1 MGRAWRIEFDGA
13 FYHVMSRG
21 NEGRNIFFCDDD
33 RQGFLGVVC
42 EISERFEID
51 IFAFVLMDNHYHLL
65 IRTRRAN
72 LSKAMQWLGVTYT
85 RRFNNK
91 HSRIGH
97 LFQGRFK
104 SIIVQNNIYLMQLS
118 CYIHRNPLRAGAVN
132 RLARYPWS
140 SYPVYAYGNK
150 GPQWLSTELIL
161 SQFDEKS
168 RHRGYREK
176 VQGYAK
182 EEKRLLE
189 DLKHGMILGSKR
201 FVDNI
206 RSTYLPQVPHREI
219 PQQKSMFKEFN
230 PVSFLDKAAKILNCD
245 IRRFQ
250 QSSRISSSDKEDRD
264 ILVYALW
271 KTGILTNEKIGQLFG
286 VTSSSISHS
295 VRALSLK
302 LKKDRQSRDK
312 LDQIYSLLNGLLLKP
327 IF

>member
-33 RQGFLGVVC
+33 RQGFLGAVC

-104 SIIVQNNIYLMQLS
+104 SIIVQNDIYLMQLS

-168 RHRGYREK
+168 RHRDYREK

-302 LKKDRQSRDK
+302 LKQDRQVRDK
-312 LDQIYSLLNGLLLKP
+312 LDQIYSLFK
-327 IF
+327 I

>member
-21 NEGRNIFFCDDD
+21 NEGRNIFFGDDD
-33 RQGFLGVVC
+33 RQGFLGAVGQF
-42 EISERFEID
+42 SERFKID
-51 IFAFVLMDNHYHLL
+51 IFAYVLMDNHYHLL
-65 IRTRRAN
+65 IRTQRAN

-104 SIIVQNNIYLMQLS
+104 SIIVQNDIYLMQLS

-132 RLARYPWS
+132 RLAQYHWS
-140 SYPVYAYGNK
+140 SYPVYAYGKK

-161 SQFDEKS
+161 SQVNEKS
-168 RHRGYREK
+168 RHRSYREK

-182 EEKRLLE
+182 EEKLLLE
-189 DLKHGMILGSKR
+189 DLQHGMILGSKR
-201 FVDNI
+201 FVDKI
-206 RSTYLPQVPHREI
+206 RSTYLPQIPHREI

-230 PVSFLDKAAKILNCD
+230 AASFLDEAAKILNCD

-250 QSSRISSSDKEDRD
+250 QSSRISSSDKVDRD
-264 ILVYALW
+264 ILIYALW
-271 KTGILTNEKIGQLFG
+271 KTGMLTNEKIGGLFG
-286 VTSSSISHS
+286 VSSSSISHS

-312 LDQIYSLLNGLLLKP
+312 LELVYSLFK
-327 IF
+327 I

>member
-1 MGRAWRIEFDGA
+1 MGRAWRIEFGGA

-21 NEGRNIFFCDDD
+21 NEGRNIFFGDDD
-33 RQGFLGVVC
+33 RQGFLRVVGQFL
-42 EISERFEID
+42 ERFEID
-51 IFAFVLMDNHYHLL
+51 IFAYVLMDNHYHLL
-65 IRTRRAN
+65 IRTQRAN

-104 SIIVQNNIYLMQLS
+104 SIIVQNDIYLLKLS
-118 CYIHRNPLRAGAVN
+118 CYIHRNPLRAGVTN
-132 RLARYPWS
+132 RLAQYHWS
-140 SYPVYAYGNK
+140 SYPVYAYGEK

-168 RHRGYREK
+168 RHRSYREK

-189 DLKHGMILGSKR
+189 DLQHGMILGSKR
-201 FVDNI
+201 FVDKI

-230 PVSFLDKAAKILNCD
+230 PVYFLDKAAKILNCD
-245 IRRFQ
+245 IRRFR
-250 QSSRISSSDKEDRD
+250 QSSRISSSDKADRD
-264 ILVYALW
+264 ILIYALW
-271 KTGILTNEKIGQLFG
+271 KTGILTNEKIGELFG
-286 VTSSSISHS
+286 VTSSSVSHS
-295 VRALSLK
+295 VRALSSK

-312 LDQIYSLLNGLLLKP
+312 LDQVYSLFK
-327 IF
+327 I

>member
-21 NEGRNIFFCDDD
+21 NEGRNIFFGDDD
-33 RQGFLGVVC
+33 RQGFLGAVGQF
-42 EISERFEID
+42 SERFKID
-51 IFAFVLMDNHYHLL
+51 IFAYVLMDNHYHLL
-65 IRTRRAN
+65 IRTQRAN

-104 SIIVQNNIYLMQLS
+104 SIIVQNDIYLMQLS

-132 RLARYPWS
+132 RLAQYHWS
-140 SYPVYAYGNK
+140 SYPVYAYGKK

-161 SQFDEKS
+161 SQVNGKR
-168 RHRGYREK
+168 RHRSYREK

-182 EEKRLLE
+182 EEKLLLE
-189 DLKHGMILGSKR
+189 DLQHGMILGSKR
-201 FVDNI
+201 FVDKI
-206 RSTYLPQVPHREI
+206 RSTYLPQIPHREI

-230 PVSFLDKAAKILNCD
+230 AASFLDEAAKILNCD

-250 QSSRISSSDKEDRD
+250 QSSRISSSDKVDRD
-264 ILVYALW
+264 ILIYALW
-271 KTGILTNEKIGQLFG
+271 KTGMLTNEKIGGLFG
-286 VTSSSISHS
+286 VTSSAISHS

-312 LDQIYSLLNGLLLKP
+312 LEHVYSLFK
-327 IF
+327 I

>member
-21 NEGRNIFFCDDD
+21 NEGRNIFFADDD
-33 RQGFLGVVC
+33 RQGFLGAVGQF
-42 EISERFEID
+42 SERFKID
-51 IFAFVLMDNHYHLL
+51 IFAYVLMDNHYHLL
-65 IRTRRAN
+65 IRTQRAN

-104 SIIVQNNIYLMQLS
+104 SIIVQNDIYLMQLS

-132 RLARYPWS
+132 RLAQYYWS
-140 SYPVYAYGNK
+140 SYPVYAYGKK

-161 SQFDEKS
+161 SQVNEKS
-168 RHRGYREK
+168 RHRSYREK

-182 EEKRLLE
+182 EEKLLFE
-189 DLKHGMILGSKR
+189 DLQHGMILGSKR
-201 FVDNI
+201 FVDKI
-206 RSTYLPQVPHREI
+206 RSTYLPQIPHREI

-230 PVSFLDKAAKILNCD
+230 AASFLDEAAKILNCD

-250 QSSRISSSDKEDRD
+250 QSSRISSSDKVDRD
-264 ILVYALW
+264 ILIYALW
-271 KTGILTNEKIGQLFG
+271 KTGMLTNEKIGGLFG

-312 LDQIYSLLNGLLLKP
+312 LEHVYSLFK
-327 IF
+327 I

>member
-21 NEGRNIFFCDDD
+21 NEGRNIFLGDDD
-33 RQGFLGVVC
+33 RQGFLGVVS

-51 IFAFVLMDNHYHLL
+51 IFAYVLMHNHYHLL
-65 IRTRRAN
+65 IRTQRAN

-85 RRFNNK
+85 RRFNDK

-104 SIIVQNNIYLMQLS
+104 SIIVQNDIYLMQLS

-132 RLARYPWS
+132 RLAQYHWS
-140 SYPVYAYGNK
+140 SYPVYAYGKK

-168 RHRGYREK
+168 RHQGYREK

-189 DLKHGMILGSKR
+189 DLQHGMILGSKR
-201 FVDNI
+201 FVDKI

-219 PQQKSMFKEFN
+219 PQQKSIFKEFN
-230 PVSFLDKAAKILNCD
+230 TVSFLNKAAKILNCD
-245 IRRFQ
+245 IRRFR

-264 ILVYALW
+264 IIVYALW
-271 KTGILTNEKIGQLFG
+271 KSGILTNEKIGELFG

-302 LKKDRQSRDK
+302 LKKDRQSSDK
-312 LDQIYSLLNGLLLKP
+312 LAQLYSLFK
-327 IF
+327 I

>member
-1 MGRAWRIEFDGA
+1 LGA
-13 FYHVMSRG
+13 VGQF
-21 NEGRNIFFCDDD
+21 
-33 RQGFLGVVC
+33 
-42 EISERFEID
+42 SERFEID
-51 IFAFVLMDNHYHLL
+51 IFAYVLMDNHYHLL
-65 IRTRRAN
+65 IRTQRAN

-104 SIIVQNNIYLMQLS
+104 SIIVQNDIYLMQLS

-132 RLARYPWS
+132 RLAQYYWS
-140 SYPVYAYGNK
+140 SYPVYAYGKK

-161 SQFDEKS
+161 SQVNEKS
-168 RHRGYREK
+168 RHRSYREK

-182 EEKRLLE
+182 EEKLLLE
-189 DLKHGMILGSKR
+189 DLQHGMILGSKR
-201 FVDNI
+201 FVDKI
-206 RSTYLPQVPHREI
+206 RSTYLPQIPHREI

-230 PVSFLDKAAKILNCD
+230 AASFLDEAAKILNCD

-250 QSSRISSSDKEDRD
+250 QSSRISSSDKVDRD
-264 ILVYALW
+264 ILIYALW
-271 KTGILTNEKIGQLFG
+271 KTGMLTNEKIGGLFG

-312 LDQIYSLLNGLLLKP
+312 LEHVYSLFK
-327 IF
+327 I

>member
-21 NEGRNIFFCDDD
+21 NEGRNIFFGDDD
-33 RQGFLGVVC
+33 RQGFLGVVG

-104 SIIVQNNIYLMQLS
+104 SIIVQNDIYLMQLS

-132 RLARYPWS
+132 RLAQYHWS
-140 SYPVYAYGNK
+140 SYPVYAYGKK

-189 DLKHGMILGSKR
+189 DLQHGMILGSKR

-219 PQQKSMFKEFN
+219 PQQKSMFNEFN

-271 KTGILTNEKIGQLFG
+271 KTGMLTNEKIGELFG

-295 VRALSLK
+295 VRALNLK
-302 LKKDRQSRDK
+302 LQKDRQSRDK
-312 LDQIYSLLNGLLLKP
+312 LNQIYSLFK
-327 IF
+327 I

>member
-104 SIIVQNNIYLMQLS
+104 SIIVQNDIYLMQLS

-168 RHRGYREK
+168 RHRDYREK

-312 LDQIYSLLNGLLLKP
+312 LDQIYSLFK
-327 IF
+327 I

>member
-21 NEGRNIFFCDDD
+21 NEGRNIFFSDDD
-33 RQGFLGVVC
+33 RQGFLGVVGGV
-42 EISERFEID
+42 SERFEID
-51 IFAFVLMDNHYHLL
+51 IFAYVLMDNHYHLL

-104 SIIVQNNIYLMQLS
+104 SIIVQNDIYLMQLS

-168 RHRGYREK
+168 RHRDYREK

-312 LDQIYSLLNGLLLKP
+312 LDQVYSLFK
-327 IF
+327 I

>member
-21 NEGRNIFFCDDD
+21 NEGRNIFFADDD
-33 RQGFLGVVC
+33 RQGFLGAVGQF
-42 EISERFEID
+42 SERFKID
-51 IFAFVLMDNHYHLL
+51 IFAYVLMDNHYHLL
-65 IRTRRAN
+65 IRTQRAN

-104 SIIVQNNIYLMQLS
+104 SIIVQNDIYLMQLS

-132 RLARYPWS
+132 RLAQYYWS
-140 SYPVYAYGNK
+140 SYPVYAYGKK

-161 SQFDEKS
+161 SQVNEKS
-168 RHRGYREK
+168 RHRSYREK

-182 EEKRLLE
+182 EEKLLLE
-189 DLKHGMILGSKR
+189 DLQHGMILGSKR
-201 FVDNI
+201 FVDKI
-206 RSTYLPQVPHREI
+206 RSTYLPQIPHREI

-230 PVSFLDKAAKILNCD
+230 AASFLDEAAKILNCD

-250 QSSRISSSDKEDRD
+250 QSSRISSSDKVDRD
-264 ILVYALW
+264 ILIYALW
-271 KTGILTNEKIGQLFG
+271 KTGMLTNEKIGGLFG

-312 LDQIYSLLNGLLLKP
+312 LEHVYSLFK
-327 IF
+327 I

>member
-33 RQGFLGVVC
+33 RQGFLGAVC

-104 SIIVQNNIYLMQLS
+104 SIIVQNDIYLMQLS

-161 SQFDEKS
+161 SQFDEKN
-168 RHRGYREK
+168 RHRDYREK

-189 DLKHGMILGSKR
+189 DLQHGMILGSKR
-201 FVDNI
+201 FVDNL

-219 PQQKSMFKEFN
+219 PQQKSMFKELN
-230 PVSFLDKAAKILNCD
+230 IVSFLDKAAKILNCD

-271 KTGILTNEKIGQLFG
+271 KTGILTNAKIGELFG

-312 LDQIYSLLNGLLLKP
+312 LDQVYSLFK
-327 IF
+327 I

>member
-21 NEGRNIFFCDDD
+21 NEGRNIFFGDDD
-33 RQGFLGVVC
+33 RKGFLGAVGQF
-42 EISERFEID
+42 SERFKID
-51 IFAFVLMDNHYHLL
+51 IFAYVLMDNHYHLL
-65 IRTRRAN
+65 IRTQRAN

-104 SIIVQNNIYLMQLS
+104 SIIVQNDIYLMQLS

-132 RLARYPWS
+132 RLAQYHWS
-140 SYPVYAYGNK
+140 SYPVYAYGKK

-161 SQFDEKS
+161 SQVNEKS
-168 RHRGYREK
+168 RHRSYREK

-182 EEKRLLE
+182 EEKLLLE
-189 DLKHGMILGSKR
+189 DLQHGMILGSKR
-201 FVDNI
+201 FVDKI
-206 RSTYLPQVPHREI
+206 RSTYLPQIPHREI

-230 PVSFLDKAAKILNCD
+230 AASFLDEAAKILNCD

-250 QSSRISSSDKEDRD
+250 QSSRISSSDKVDRD
-264 ILVYALW
+264 ILIYALW
-271 KTGILTNEKIGQLFG
+271 KTGMLTNEKIGGLFG
-286 VTSSSISHS
+286 VSSSSISHS

-312 LDQIYSLLNGLLLKP
+312 LELVYSLFK
-327 IF
+327 I

>member
-104 SIIVQNNIYLMQLS
+104 SIIVQNDIYLMQLS

-168 RHRGYREK
+168 RHRDYREK

-302 LKKDRQSRDK
+302 LKKDRQSRYK
-312 LDQIYSLLNGLLLKP
+312 LDQIYSLFK
-327 IF
+327 I

>member
-312 LDQIYSLLNGLLLKP
+312 LDQIYSLFK
-327 IF
+327 I

>member
-21 NEGRNIFFCDDD
+21 NEGRNIFFDDDD
-33 RQGFLGVVC
+33 RQGFLAVVGG
-42 EISERFEID
+42 ISERFEID
-51 IFAFVLMDNHYHLL
+51 IFAYVLMDNHYHLL
-65 IRTRRAN
+65 IRTQQAN
-72 LSKAMQWLGVTYT
+72 LSKALQWLGVTYT

-104 SIIVQNNIYLMQLS
+104 SIIVQNDIYLMQLS
-118 CYIHRNPLRAGAVN
+118 CYIHRNPLRAGVAN
-132 RLARYPWS
+132 RLAQYHWS
-140 SYPVYAYGNK
+140 SYPVYAYGEK
-150 GPQWLSTELIL
+150 GPQWLATELIL
-161 SQFDEKS
+161 SQFPEKS
-168 RHRGYREK
+168 RHRDYREK

-189 DLKHGMILGSKR
+189 DLQHGMILGSKR
-201 FVDNI
+201 FVDKI

-219 PQQKSMFKEFN
+219 PQQKSIAKEFN

-245 IRRFQ
+245 IRRFR
-250 QSSRISSSDKEDRD
+250 QSSRISSSDKADRD

-271 KTGILTNEKIGQLFG
+271 KTGLLTNEKIGELFG
-286 VTSSSISHS
+286 VTASSISHS

-302 LKKDRQSRDK
+302 LKEDRQSRDK
-312 LDQIYSLLNGLLLKP
+312 LNQIYSLFK
-327 IF
+327 I

>member
-21 NEGRNIFFCDDD
+21 NEGKKIFFGDDD
-33 RQGFLGVVC
+33 RHGFLVVVG
-42 EISERFEID
+42 EISERFGID
-51 IFAFVLMDNHYHLL
+51 VFAYVLMDNHYHLL
-65 IRTRRAN
+65 IRTQRAN

-104 SIIVQNNIYLMQLS
+104 SILVQNDIYLMQLS

-132 RLARYPWS
+132 RLDQYHWS
-140 SYPVYAYGNK
+140 SYPVYAYGKK
-150 GPQWLSTELIL
+150 GPGWLSTELIL

-168 RHRGYREK
+168 RHRDYREK
-176 VQGYAK
+176 VQRYAK

-189 DLKHGMILGSKR
+189 DLKHGIILGSKM
-201 FVDNI
+201 FVDKI
-206 RSTYLPQVPHREI
+206 KSTYLPQVPHREI

-230 PVSFLDKAAKILNCD
+230 PVSFLDMAAKMLNCD
-245 IRRFQ
+245 IGRFR
-250 QSSRISSSDKEDRD
+250 QSSRISSSAKADRD

-271 KTGILTNEKIGQLFG
+271 KTGILTNEKIGELFG

-295 VRALSLK
+295 VRSLSRK
-302 LKKDRQSRDK
+302 LEKDRQSRDK
-312 LDQIYSLLNGLLLKP
+312 LDQVYSLFK
-327 IF
+327 I

>member
-33 RQGFLGVVC
+33 RQGFLGAVC

-104 SIIVQNNIYLMQLS
+104 SIIVQNDIYLMQLS

-168 RHRGYREK
+168 RHRDYREK

-302 LKKDRQSRDK
+302 LKKDRQVRDK
-312 LDQIYSLLNGLLLKP
+312 LDQIYSLFK
-327 IF
+327 I

>member
-21 NEGRNIFFCDDD
+21 NERKKIFFGDDD
-33 RQGFLGVVC
+33 RHSFLVVVG
-42 EISERFEID
+42 EISERFGID
-51 IFAFVLMDNHYHLL
+51 VFAYVLMDNHYHLL

-104 SIIVQNNIYLMQLS
+104 SIIVQNDIYLMQLS
-118 CYIHRNPLRAGAVN
+118 CYIHRNPLRAGTVN
-132 RLARYPWS
+132 RLDQYHWS
-140 SYPVYAYGNK
+140 SYPVYAYGEK
-150 GPQWLSTELIL
+150 GPRWLSTELIL

-168 RHRGYREK
+168 RHRDYREK

-201 FVDNI
+201 FVDKI
-206 RSTYLPQVPHREI
+206 KSTYLPQVPHREI
-219 PQQKSMFKEFN
+219 PQQRSMLKEFN
-230 PVSFLDKAAKILNCD
+230 PVSFLDRAAKMLDCD
-245 IRRFQ
+245 IGHFR
-250 QSSRISSSDKEDRD
+250 QSSRISSSDKADRD

-271 KTGILTNEKIGQLFG
+271 KTGILTNEKIGELFG

-295 VRALSLK
+295 VRALSRK
-302 LKKDRQSRDK
+302 LEKNRLSRDK
-312 LDQIYSLLNGLLLKP
+312 LDQVYSLFK
-327 IF
+327 I

>member
-1 MGRAWRIEFDGA
+1 MGRAWRIEFGGA

-21 NEGRNIFFCDDD
+21 NEGRNIFFGDDD
-33 RQGFLGVVC
+33 RQGFLRVVGQFL
-42 EISERFEID
+42 ERFEID
-51 IFAFVLMDNHYHLL
+51 IFAYVLMDNHYHLL
-65 IRTRRAN
+65 IRTQRAN

-104 SIIVQNNIYLMQLS
+104 SIIVQNDIYLLKLS
-118 CYIHRNPLRAGAVN
+118 CYIHRNPLRAGVTN
-132 RLARYPWS
+132 RLAQYHWS
-140 SYPVYAYGNK
+140 SYPVYAYGKK

-168 RHRGYREK
+168 RHRSYREK

-189 DLKHGMILGSKR
+189 DLQHGMILGSKR
-201 FVDNI
+201 FVDKI

-230 PVSFLDKAAKILNCD
+230 PVYFLDKAAKILNCD
-245 IRRFQ
+245 IRRFR
-250 QSSRISSSDKEDRD
+250 QSSRISSSDKADRD
-264 ILVYALW
+264 ILIYALW
-271 KTGILTNEKIGQLFG
+271 KTGILTNEKIGELFG
-286 VTSSSISHS
+286 VTSSSVSHS
-295 VRALSLK
+295 VRALSSK

-312 LDQIYSLLNGLLLKP
+312 LDQVYSLFK
-327 IF
+327 I

>member
-104 SIIVQNNIYLMQLS
+104 SIIVQNDVYLMQLS

-302 LKKDRQSRDK
+302 LKNDRQSSDK
-312 LDQIYSLLNGLLLKP
+312 LGQIYSLFK
-327 IF
+327 I

>member
-189 DLKHGMILGSKR
+189 DLKHGMFLGSKR

-312 LDQIYSLLNGLLLKP
+312 LDQIYSLFK
-327 IF
+327 I